1 MKIVDKSLTDSAM
14 LLKKNYNAVDLA
26 KFLMC
31 LCVAYAHIAFFQDI
45 APFWNDFAT
54 KYVMRLTV
62 PFFFMTTSFFL
73 FRRVEEDKDGYRQ
86 IKKYIMKFLRLY
98 IVWTLLYMPA
108 VIVDK
113 VIKYPYG
120 GIKEGILYAVTDIF
134 RGASYTQLWFLA
146 ALCVGTAV
154 TGLCLYIHAK
164 PSVIV
169 CFAFAV
175 YALGIWLQSYYG
187 LFFGFLFIALG
198 LFFARKSVKLKGITV
213 AAGFFLSMVMGYMEV
228 FVFPVNA
235 ITANGEMWFFLIPA
249 SFFLFYF
256 ITHMELKDR
265 KIYGKL
271 RELSMMFYYLHMLVN
286 FGYRCMIKALE
297 LLWKKDLVNM
307 FVQYLVVVAVS
318 LLLSEAVLRLSRTQK
333 FSWLKILY

>member
-1 MKIVDKSLTDSAM
+1 
-14 LLKKNYNAVDLA
+14 
-26 KFLMC
+26 
-31 LCVAYAHIAFFQDI
+31 
-45 APFWNDFAT
+45 
-54 KYVMRLTV
+54 
-62 PFFFMTTSFFL
+62 
-73 FRRVEEDKDGYRQ
+73 
-86 IKKYIMKFLRLY
+86 
-98 IVWTLLYMPA
+98 
-108 VIVDK
+108 
-113 VIKYPYG
+113 
-120 GIKEGILYAVTDIF
+120 
-134 RGASYTQLWFLA
+134 
-146 ALCVGTAV
+146 
-154 TGLCLYIHAK
+154 
-164 PSVIV
+164 
-169 CFAFAV
+169 
-175 YALGIWLQSYYG
+175 
-187 LFFGFLFIALG
+187 
-198 LFFARKSVKLKGITV
+198 
-213 AAGFFLSMVMGYMEV
+213 MVMGYMEV

-307 FVQYLVVVAVS
+307 FVQYLVVVGVS

>member
-1 MKIVDKSLTDSAM
+1 MASGIDGLISGKRVLVPEQGLTGE
-14 LLKKNYNAVDLA
+14 LGKKLNQAAAVLDRQRWNLEQRDTA
-26 KFLMC
+26 RTEWISG
-31 LCVAYAHIAFFQDI
+31 VSHDI
-45 APFWNDFAT
+45 RTP
-54 KYVMRLTV
+54 
-62 PFFFMTTSFFL
+62 
-73 FRRVEEDKDGYRQ
+73 
-86 IKKYIMKFLRLY
+86 
-98 IVWTLLYMPA
+98 
-108 VIVDK
+108 
-113 VIKYPYG
+113 
-120 GIKEGILYAVTDIF
+120 
-134 RGASYTQLWFLA
+134 
-146 ALCVGTAV
+146 
-154 TGLCLYIHAK
+154 
-164 PSVIV
+164 
-169 CFAFAV
+169 
-175 YALGIWLQSYYG
+175 
-187 LFFGFLFIALG
+187 
-198 LFFARKSVKLKGITV
+198 
-213 AAGFFLSMVMGYMEV
+213 LSMVMGYMEV